1 MSNSIRPRDK
11 WFTLIGTVLIEF
23 ALGSVYT
30 WSLFNAHL
38 ADKLDQPVKQV
49 AFAFG
54 ILSLALAVASSL
66 SGKLQERFGI
76 KRVIMF
82 SGLLLGASLYLTS
95 TASSLTALYI
105 CAGFLVGFADGTG
118 YLLALTNCIKFF
130 PNNKGIASAC
140 AIGAY
145 GLGSLGFKYINMY
158 SLTHFGL
165 DNAFDVWGVIAMVLV
180 LIGGLLVVEAP
191 KQQQATKYKVAES
204 AHNFTLK
211 QALSKPQFYM
221 LALMF
226 TTICMSG
233 LYAIGIAKDIGE
245 NYVHLSAGIAA
256 TAVSVIA
263 VANLGGRIVL
273 GILSDKITRV
283 YVITIAL
290 VICLAGVS
298 TLIFVAPTLHTFYL
312 SLACIAFSFGGT
324 ITVYPSLVSDFFGL
338 DNVAK
343 NYGIIYLGF
352 GVGSFAGSVIA
363 ALFGGFLAT
372 FHVMLALLLVS
383 IALSLIIKAPN
394 KPLALN

>member
-1 MSNSIRPRDK
+1 
-11 WFTLIGTVLIEF
+11 
-23 ALGSVYT
+23 
-30 WSLFNAHL
+30 
-38 ADKLDQPVKQV
+38 
-49 AFAFG
+49 
-54 ILSLALAVASSL
+54 
-66 SGKLQERFGI
+66 
-76 KRVIMF
+76 
-82 SGLLLGASLYLTS
+82 SGLLLGSSLYLTS
-95 TASSLTALYI
+95 VASSLTALYL

-165 DNAFDVWGVIAMVLV
+165 ENAFDVWGVIAMALV

-191 KQQQATKYKVAES
+191 KQDRSTSVHKLTETS
-204 AHNFTLK
+204 DSFTLK
-211 QALSKPQFYM
+211 QAMSKPQFYM
-221 LALMF
+221 LALIF
-226 TTICMSG
+226 TTVCMSG

-273 GILSDKITRV
+273 GVLSDKITRM

-298 TLIFVAPTLHTFYL
+298 TLIF
-312 SLACIAFSFGGT
+312 I
-324 ITVYPSLVSDFFGL
+324 
-338 DNVAK
+338 
-343 NYGIIYLGF
+343 
-352 GVGSFAGSVIA
+352 
-363 ALFGGFLAT
+363 
-372 FHVMLALLLVS
+372 
-383 IALSLIIKAPN
+383 
-394 KPLALN
+394 